1 MPEIKSKYLKK
12 IITITISK
20 TIIIVELI
28 LKIQKINF
36 NLYRPG
42 LSALTW
48 EIIHCPEHTEKY
60 IG

>member
-36 NLYRPG
+36 KKWQN
-42 LSALTW
+42 
-48 EIIHCPEHTEKY
+48 
-60 IG
+60 